1 MVHSSHYHS
10 SPDKAIKMA
19 DAEVSQPLSFATS
32 SSDTDRVQR
41 ASNDSIESI
50 SSSDSDLPVE
60 NATPDVAELEIAE
73 KLPATDDADSNVLSK
88 PPTSESM
95 KATIQQTLSMPA
107 PTSQIIS
114 APQPSPVTIS
124 NFPISSTLQGT
135 TLPKARLPHD
145 TTGILEDRIKEDPR
159 GDLDAWLALIK
170 EHRNRNKLDDARAVY
185 ERFFKVFP
193 QAVSV
198 AISIDFE
205 SANGV

>member
-1 MVHSSHYHS
+1 
-10 SPDKAIKMA
+10 MA
-19 DAEVSQPLSFATS
+19 DAEVSQPFSFTTS
-32 SSDTDRVQR
+32 SSETDKVQR
-41 ASNDSIESI
+41 ASNGSNESI
-50 SSSDSDLPVE
+50 SSSDSDIPVE

-73 KLPATDDADSNVLSK
+73 KLPATDGADSNVPAK
-88 PPTSESM
+88 PPTPESI
-95 KATIQQTLSMPA
+95 KPNIPETLSMPA
-107 PTSQIIS
+107 PTSQNVS
-114 APQPSPVTIS
+114 APQRSPATNSNPTI
-124 NFPISSTLQGT
+124 PSTLQST

>member
-1 MVHSSHYHS
+1 
-10 SPDKAIKMA
+10 MA
-19 DAEVSQPLSFATS
+19 DAEVSQTFSFATS
-32 SSDTDRVQR
+32 SADTDRVQH
-41 ASNDSIESI
+41 ASNGSIESI
-50 SSSDSDLPVE
+50 SSSDSDIPVE

-73 KLPATDDADSNVLSK
+73 KLPATEVADSNVPAK
-88 PPTSESM
+88 PPTPGSM
-95 KATIQQTLSMPA
+95 KPTIQETLSMPA
-107 PTSQIIS
+107 PTSQIVF
-114 APQPSPVTIS
+114 APQPSPVTNS
-124 NFPISSTLQGT
+124 NPTIPSTLLGT

-198 AISIDFE
+198 AISIT
-205 SANGV
+205 